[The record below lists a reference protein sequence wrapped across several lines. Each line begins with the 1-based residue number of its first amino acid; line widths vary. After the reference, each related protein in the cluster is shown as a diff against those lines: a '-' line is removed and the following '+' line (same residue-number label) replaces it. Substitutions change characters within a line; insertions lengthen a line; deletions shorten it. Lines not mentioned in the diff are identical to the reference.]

1 MVTSLSPCAVLT
13 FLKRASWPALALAP
27 ALALLTASPSF
38 GDIVYTGSSTV
49 FSGSNAA
56 GLSARATFTTSGSN
70 VLKLLLENTTSGT
83 TMSPAELLTS
93 IYFNVL
99 TGTTTGTPAPL
110 SYQNASGNVFL
121 GVRSMADM
129 PVTYVPPPPAG
140 GTVTFTGTN
149 VLPSNLQ
156 AFNPGD
162 NTWQFKSG
170 LSLVAS
176 QPPLAFGVGTAGN
189 TSLSPNNFNGNIV
202 DGFDFGIY
210 VGDVTTQNLNN
221 TLLVKNSAQFE
232 FAGFSGFNLSQVSPH
247 VVFGFGT
254 NPDIIITVP
263 EPGTLSLAA
272 FGLLAALVTAR
283 LLRGGPMKSVR
294 PPAALEICGA

>member
-1 MVTSLSPCAVLT
+1 
-13 FLKRASWPALALAP
+13 
-27 ALALLTASPSF
+27 
-38 GDIVYTGSSTV
+38 
-49 FSGSNAA
+49 
-56 GLSARATFTTSGSN
+56 
-70 VLKLLLENTTSGT
+70 
-83 TMSPAELLTS
+83 
-93 IYFNVL
+93 
-99 TGTTTGTPAPL
+99 
-110 SYQNASGNVFL
+110 
-121 GVRSMADM
+121 M
-129 PVTYVPPPPAG
+129 PVTYAPPPPAG

-162 NTWQFKSG
+162 NTWQFKDG
-170 LSLVAS
+170 FSLVTV

-189 TSLSPNNFNGNIV
+189 SSLTPNNFNGNIV

-247 VVFGFGT
+247 GVFGFGT
-254 NPDIIITVP
+254 NPDVIIAVP

-283 LLRGGPMKSVR
+283 RLRGGPMKSVR
-294 PPAALEICGA
+294 PPVALEICTA